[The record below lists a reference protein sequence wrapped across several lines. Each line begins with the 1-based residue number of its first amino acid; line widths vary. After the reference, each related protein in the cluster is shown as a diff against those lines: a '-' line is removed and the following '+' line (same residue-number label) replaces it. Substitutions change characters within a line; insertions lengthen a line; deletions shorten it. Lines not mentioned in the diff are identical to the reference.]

1 MLKLLKYE
9 FRKAQSAFLTLLG
22 LTAALELYFLY
33 ALYQRKEDHMAISMV
48 LLVLCAYA
56 VAIFVFVRGVTS
68 YSGELKSK
76 SSYLIFLTPNSTLKI
91 MGSKYL
97 YTFVNGLFFAA
108 LFAVLA
114 GFDFLLGLQRFGEYE
129 DFLEGMQ
136 ALLRMNGV
144 YVDQILYGVLFIV
157 AYAFLSILS
166 TIAVAYFAITIGHTL
181 FRDKKWRW
189 VPSLVLFF
197 ALVWAINWIC
207 GQFPSA
213 WDELVMIDPTR
224 SATST
229 EVTVQVTADAF
240 QKVIIP
246 SLLPTAGVSVVT
258 IVASLFG
265 CSALLEHKVSL

>member
-129 DFLEGMQ
+129 DFLEGMR

-144 YVDQILYGVLFIV
+144 YVDQLLYGCLL
-157 AYAFLSILS
+157 Y
-166 TIAVAYFAITIGHTL
+166 
-181 FRDKKWRW
+181 
-189 VPSLVLFF
+189 
-197 ALVWAINWIC
+197 
-207 GQFPSA
+207 
-213 WDELVMIDPTR
+213 
-224 SATST
+224 TST
-229 EVTVQVTADAF
+229 PE
-240 QKVIIP
+240 
-246 SLLPTAGVSVVT
+246 SV
-258 IVASLFG
+258 
-265 CSALLEHKVSL
+265 